1 MKFYDETINKFLED
15 LGSDLSAPG
24 GGSVAGLI
32 SALSGALNSMVYS
45 LTIGK
50 KAYLALEDSKKNM
63 IDKFQKESKEF
74 TKRSLEL
81 MEMDR
86 SNFLELMDCYKLP
99 KDSDEE
105 KEARKK
111 AIHDKTIKS
120 MEAPLMLAR
129 ESLDFYENLNVMA
142 EYGNKMLLSDLEI
155 SAILLH
161 ASIESSIVNVKVN
174 LNSLRQDEIFEKLDK
189 EIKEIMEK
197 SIKNKE
203 KICGIV
209 NEVIYPSK

>member
-1 MKFYDETINKFLED
+1 MKFCDETINKFLED

-129 ESLDFYENLNVMA
+129 ESLAFYENLNVMA